1 MGSFKN
7 KINNR
12 KKKKLENDALNE
24 LIDLKKTMKGQFE
37 AGKYVEAMDTMAR
50 IAEHKKMDPEVMFMG
65 ATCYFMTGDHER
77 AANWVNN
84 TLAYDPQNVGAR
96 ILLARLCFVGDKP
109 QEGFAV
115 LSFVVDN
122 QQNSMKEQDKKT
134 LLEMLKYCHDNMLD
148 MMEQH
153 ASLLEYYNANYVAS
167 LPAPSL
173 KRKVNSK
180 TEASSDESQSKAKAA
195 VDRLKSLLNKSKGNK
210 TESNQ
215 AEQISTAKQV
225 VQPANGNSEINAL
238 ESSADIIAK
247 VMGSDI
253 SLREKIRSLNN
264 FAGGLYMNG
273 DYEGAFALLKK
284 ALEIDAHDPF
294 VLKNIAFTCL
304 AMGDKDKAM
313 KFASAMPMMEF
324 GLLRAMKGHCHG

>member
-1 MGSFKN
+1 MSSFKN

-12 KKKKLENDALNE
+12 KKKKLENEALNE
-24 LIDLKKTMKGQFE
+24 LIDLKKTMKAQFE
-37 AGKYVEAMDTMAR
+37 AEEYVEAMDTMAK
-50 IAEHKKMDPEVMFMG
+50 IAEHKKMDPEIMFMG

-122 QQNSMKEQDKKT
+122 QQSSMKEQDKKK

-153 ASLLEYYNANYVAS
+153 ASLVEYYNANYVEPS
-167 LPAPSL
+167 PAPSL
-173 KRKVNSK
+173 KKTVSSK
-180 TEASSDESQSKAKAA
+180 AEVSSDESHSKAKAA
-195 VDRLKSLLNKSKGNK
+195 VDRLKALLNKSKGNNTEDNQMKEASTVK
-210 TESNQ
+210 TVAQ
-215 AEQISTAKQV
+215 TADVKIDKTAV
-225 VQPANGNSEINAL
+225 
-238 ESSADIIAK
+238 ESSADLIAK

-264 FAGGLYMNG
+264 FAGGLYVNG

-294 VLKNIAFTCL
+294 VLKNMAFTCL
-304 AMGDKDKAM
+304 AMGDKDKALE
-313 KFASAMPMMEF
+313 FASAMPMVEF
-324 GLLRAMKGHCHG
+324 GLLRAIKETV